1 MCGSTFSDACKLDA
15 GSLYSCTSI
24 GIAPVLAEKCMN
36 DHCMTSMGPD
46 SCGPIVEPPSRCFC
60 NSTASICGSSLDLS
74 CESVL
79 GEPVDASSIYT
90 CSDDGQKPVK
100 STKCTMD
107 EVCTEESNGAK
118 CKSLCTCT
126 GTDTK
131 CSKDFPPACHL
142 PEGVYKCGSDGKP
155 QKDRDCLNLN
165 ICVDNMCILPE
176 CVCKNDNS
184 RCGSTFPDK
193 CGLEKNAVY
202 VCVAGKAPLPPVGS
216 CEKGTCSANVLP
228 PDTTHSVSDFCIKE
242 CECKETSTTVSHCSG
257 FRK

>member
-46 SCGPIVEPPSRCFC
+46 ICGPIVEPPSRCFC

-131 CSKDFPPACHL
+131 CSKDF
-142 PEGVYKCGSDGKP
+142 
-155 QKDRDCLNLN
+155 
-165 ICVDNMCILPE
+165 
-176 CVCKNDNS
+176 
-184 RCGSTFPDK
+184 
-193 CGLEKNAVY
+193 
-202 VCVAGKAPLPPVGS
+202 
-216 CEKGTCSANVLP
+216 
-228 PDTTHSVSDFCIKE
+228 
-242 CECKETSTTVSHCSG
+242 
-257 FRK
+257 